1 MTRNTYTTMSDTYTT
16 CKNTRD
22 LIRMFLDGTEGEV
35 YNQGR
40 LATVKTDE
48 NTLSLVAYGNEII
61 ATNQSGTI
69 TIFTGHHGTVS
80 KTVTNYI
87 KRVGSVLNETET
99 RTVKK
104 AAHESPTMGI
114 GARASD
120 SAKYINSFVG
130 ELTRRA
136 DEFSPVE
143 RDARK
148 QVNQAL
154 IARMGEI
161 FG

>member
-1 MTRNTYTTMSDTYTT
+1 MTRNTYTQMSDTYTT
-16 CKNTRD
+16 TNNSRD
-22 LIRMFLDGTEGEV
+22 LIRMFLDGTESEV

-48 NTLSLVAYGNEII
+48 NTLALVAYGNEIL
-61 ATNQSGTI
+61 ATNEAGNI

-87 KRVGSVLNETET
+87 KRVGSILNETET
-99 RTVKK
+99 RTVRA
-104 AAHESPTMGI
+104 AAHEAPTMGI
-114 GARASD
+114 GARASS
-120 SAKYINSFVG
+120 SAQYINSFVG

-136 DEFSPVE
+136 DEFSAVE

-148 QVNQAL
+148 EVNKAL
-154 IARMGEI
+154 IARMSEI